1 MLGLKL
7 IHDNKIG
14 GWCDRIILLPRSYYD
29 DQWTLN
35 DTNLKSACR
44 NNINYTLP
52 WRHTSV
58 MVSQITGTS
67 TVWRDE
73 LEYVFKSRESIWA
86 YLSFSHFP
94 DCPDRTKRILQK
106 KWIYHTHE
114 FFRKYLAVT
123 TVCLMWLT
131 FISNFTDIINL
142 QLGNFVLTKSK
153 SEHQLKCLHQKLY
166 KVMIAVISVLNDW
179 IFW

>member
-14 GWCDRIILLPRSYYD
+14 GWCDRKIILPRSYYNE
-29 DQWTLN
+29 QWTLN
-35 DTNLKSACR
+35 DKNLKSACR

-67 TVWRDE
+67 TVWTDE

-106 KWIYHTHE
+106 KIGFIIPMNSSGNIWLLPP
-114 FFRKYLAVT
+114 FVWCGWRSFRISRIL
-123 TVCLMWLT
+123 LT
-131 FISNFTDIINL
+131 CNLEILFSPSRKVNISWNVYIRNYI
-142 QLGNFVLTKSK
+142 K
-153 SEHQLKCLHQKLY
+153 
-166 KVMIAVISVLNDW
+166 
-179 IFW
+179 